1 MKIYRWPSFPTYALA
16 LGQRNTSPALCRT
29 LARKNKIGQIKKA
42 ELARQSERALLD
54 SLATRKA
61 DIAGG
66 PECNDGETG
75 LAARHER
82 HPEARHAHGE
92 LQVVLGLSNRSH
104 AAKEAFA
111 P

>member
-1 MKIYRWPSFPTYALA
+1 MALSNLCIA
-16 LGQRNTSPALCRT
+16 LGQRNTSRALRRT
-29 LARKNKIGQIKKA
+29 LARKKIGQIKKA

-54 SLATRKA
+54 SLRTTRKA

-75 LAARHER
+75 LARHER

-92 LQVVLGLSNRSH
+92 LQVVLGLANRSH

>member
-29 LARKNKIGQIKKA
+29 LARKKIGQIKKA

-75 LAARHER
+75 LARHER